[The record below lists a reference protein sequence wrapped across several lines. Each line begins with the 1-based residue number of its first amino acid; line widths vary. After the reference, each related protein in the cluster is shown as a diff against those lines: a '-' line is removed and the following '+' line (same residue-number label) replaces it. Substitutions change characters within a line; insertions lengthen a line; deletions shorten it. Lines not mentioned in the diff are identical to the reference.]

1 MILPI
6 VSSNEETETRKVT
19 QPRSFEAVWA
29 KEEKEGEEKE
39 EVKKGEKVEGNKEGT
54 KMRPMKV
61 KYRFSKLC
69 YH

>member
-6 VSSNEETETRKVT
+6 VSSKEETETRKVT
-19 QPRSFEAVWA
+19 KPRSLEAVWA

-54 KMRPMKV
+54 KMWPMKV